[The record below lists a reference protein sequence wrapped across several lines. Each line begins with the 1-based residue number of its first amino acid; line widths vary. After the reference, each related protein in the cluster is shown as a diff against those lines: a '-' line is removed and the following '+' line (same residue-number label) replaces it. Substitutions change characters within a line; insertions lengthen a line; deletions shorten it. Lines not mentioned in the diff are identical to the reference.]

1 MFDQLLEPRDV
12 GISFIHS
19 FMPSFIDFMYSIY
32 IVLFVSYLFV
42 SVFIK
47 QPWCSHVIQPPP
59 TSVVTAS
66 VSRPGKTP
74 SVPQP
79 ACQ

>member
-19 FMPSFIDFMYSIY
+19 FTPSFIDFMYSIY
-32 IVLFVSYLFV
+32 IVLFVSYFL
-42 SVFIK
+42 IK